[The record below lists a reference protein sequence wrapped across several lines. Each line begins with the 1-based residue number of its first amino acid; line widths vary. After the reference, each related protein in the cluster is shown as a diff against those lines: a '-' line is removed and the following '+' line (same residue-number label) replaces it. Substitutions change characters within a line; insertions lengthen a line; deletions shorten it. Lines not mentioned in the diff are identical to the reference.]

1 MAEKITAKNK
11 DVIQIGLSTHNQDHE
26 INPVAFNTTKISVK
40 VTMGSIPDRLAFFSI
55 RINTS
60 KFRFVEPIIALD
72 SCHFN
77 MLLWKPPKLYSSNTF
92 LKRDMG
98 N

>member
-40 VTMGSIPDRLAFFSI
+40 VKIGRAH
-55 RINTS
+55 
-60 KFRFVEPIIALD
+60 V
-72 SCHFN
+72 
-77 MLLWKPPKLYSSNTF
+77 
-92 LKRDMG
+92 
-98 N
+98 

>member
-60 KFRFVEPIIALD
+60 KFRFVEPIITQG
-72 SCHFN
+72 SCYIN
-77 MLLWKPPKLYSSNTF
+77 VLLHKQPK
-92 LKRDMG
+92 
-98 N
+98 

>member
-60 KFRFVEPIIALD
+60 KFRFVDSIIAQRP
-72 SCHFN
+72 CYIN
-77 MLLWKPPKLYSSNTF
+77 TLL
-92 LKRDMG
+92 
-98 N
+98 

>member
-60 KFRFVEPIIALD
+60 KFRFVEWMIAHPF
-72 SCHFN
+72 CYIN
-77 MLLWKPPKLYSSNTF
+77 MYLPKPPE
-92 LKRDMG
+92 
-98 N
+98 